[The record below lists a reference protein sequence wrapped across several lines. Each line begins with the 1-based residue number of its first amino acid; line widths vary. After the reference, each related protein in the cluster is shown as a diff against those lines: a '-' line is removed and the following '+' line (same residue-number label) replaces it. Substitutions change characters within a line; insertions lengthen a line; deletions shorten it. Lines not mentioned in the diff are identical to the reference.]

1 MLRPGTEAGR
11 LVGRA
16 AELERLG
23 VLLDRAR
30 GGRGGSLVVE
40 GTPGVG
46 KSALLR
52 ALGAPDLLVLST
64 TGVESEVGLPFAG
77 LAELVA
83 PVIAH
88 GDGLPEAQRA
98 ALRAALALDAPAG
111 AERVLVL
118 QALVA
123 LLETAASG
131 RALLLLVDDVQWL
144 DASSQEAIAFL
155 ARRAER
161 LPLALVAV
169 RSLRGEPYAPW
180 PEVPRLRLSDL
191 AREDALALARA
202 GGLAPA
208 VAEALVDAVGGNPLA
223 LVEAPAELSA
233 AQRDGIAALPDPLPT
248 GERLRRAY
256 AARVAALPAPT
267 QAALLLAAAS
277 SDGDTATLLRA
288 LGGAADAGRGADDA
302 DRGAG
307 AVDRGADDADRGAG
321 AVDRGAGA
329 VDRGAGAV
337 DRGADDADRGAG
349 AVTIFEPA
357 EDAGLIALAAT
368 RVRFSHPLVRAAVYH
383 AATPGRRRAAHRAL
397 AAAGTPQTR
406 AWHLAAAATAPD
418 EQLAAAL
425 ETLGHEARER
435 GATATAI
442 AVLERAAQLSPEPAQ
457 AAARTIAAAGT
468 ANVASQPARARA
480 LIEALLPTLDD
491 PLTRADAQ
499 FVRGAAMLQS
509 GHPQDAYALL
519 EDEAARIAV
528 RDPTRA
534 ALLLTQAS
542 VAVMSSGPVQRLA
555 ELAAQ
560 AQTLAPEWV
569 AHAPAVLRA
578 EALSGLGDHRRAKAL
593 LAEQA
598 RALHDAD
605 PVGPGH
611 EVVSIAALSMIWMEQ
626 YDDAQRLLVRLVET
640 ARAKGAVAA
649 LALPLSVLATVHI
662 RRAEFDVAGDLAG
675 EAVALS
681 DAGLEGWTRALALT
695 AAAFVE
701 AHRGEADA
709 CRAHAATVLELS
721 AGLGMTSTAATGEQ
735 ALGMLALGLG
745 ETETAIVHLERARAH
760 TERFGSRDPSF
771 LYTSGDLVDVYVRT
785 GRDDDARVIAAELAA
800 GAELTG
806 GAWAAAATARSRGLL
821 DGDERIDAHLA
832 VALAAHARID
842 SPFELA
848 RTQLCFGERLRRARR
863 RADARTL
870 LEAAHASFTAFGTTG
885 WAQRAAAE
893 LAATGLPRDGDATAE
908 PTTAD
913 ALTARERA
921 VCELVAGGA
930 TNREAATAL
939 FLSPRTVEH
948 HLRQAYRKLGVRSR
962 TELAVRWREV
972 G

>member
-1 MLRPGTEAGR
+1 MLRPGKEAGR

-16 AELERLG
+16 AELERLRA
-23 VLLDRAR
+23 LIDRAR

-40 GTPGVG
+40 GPPGVG

-52 ALGAPDLLVLST
+52 ALEGPDLLVLST

-77 LAELVA
+77 LAELLA
-83 PVIAH
+83 PVLAH
-88 GDGLPEAQRA
+88 GDGLPDAQRA

-123 LLETAASG
+123 LLEAAASG

-144 DASSQEAIAFL
+144 DPSSQEAIAFL

-169 RSLRGEPYAPW
+169 RSLRGEPHAPW
-180 PEVPRLRLSDL
+180 PEVPRLRLPDL
-191 AREDALALARA
+191 ARDDALALARA

-233 AQRDGIAALPDPLPT
+233 AQRDGVAALPDALPT

-256 AARVAALPAPT
+256 ASRVAALPQAT
-267 QAALLLAAAS
+267 GAALLLAAAS
-277 SDGDTATLLRA
+277 FDGDTATMVRA
-288 LGGAADAGRGADDA
+288 LAAGGPEASPGAADAERGATGAKRGADDA
-302 DRGAG
+302 ERGAPG
-307 AVDRGADDADRGAG
+307 AKRGTDDAERNSP
-321 AVDRGAGA
+321 
-329 VDRGAGAV
+329 
-337 DRGADDADRGAG
+337 DAA
-349 AVTIFEPA
+349 ALFEPA
-357 EDAGLIALAAT
+357 ERAGLIALEAT
-368 RVRFSHPLVRAAVYH
+368 RVRFTHPLVRTAVFDAAG
-383 AATPGRRRAAHRAL
+383 PGRRRAAHRAL
-397 AAAGTPQTR
+397 AAASAPDAR

-442 AVLERAAQLSPEPAQ
+442 AVFERAAQLSPEPAQ

-468 ANVASQPARARA
+468 ATVASQPARARA

-509 GHPQDAYALL
+509 GHPQDAYTLL

-542 VAVMSSGPVQRLA
+542 VAVMASGPVQRLA

-593 LAEQA
+593 LTEHA

-626 YDDAQRLLVRLVET
+626 YDDAQRLLLRLVET
-640 ARAKGAVAA
+640 ARAKGAVSA
-649 LALPLSVLATVHI
+649 LALPLAVLATVHI
-662 RRAEFDVAGDLAG
+662 RRAEFDVAAELAG
-675 EAVALS
+675 EAAALS
-681 DAGLEGWTRALALT
+681 DAGLEGWIRALALT
-695 AAAFVE
+695 AAAFVD
-701 AHRGEADA
+701 AHRGDA
-709 CRAHAATVLELS
+709 EPCRARSATVLELS

-745 ETETAIVHLERARAH
+745 ETETAIAHLERARAH

-771 LYTSGDLVDVYVRT
+771 LYTSGDLVDAYVRT
-785 GRDDDARVIAAELAA
+785 GRDDDARLIAAELAA

-806 GAWAAAATARSRGLL
+806 GAWAAAAAARSRGLL
-821 DGDERIDAHLA
+821 DGDERIDGHLA

-848 RTQLCFGERLRRARR
+848 RTRLCFGERLRRARR
-863 RADARTL
+863 RADARAL
-870 LEAAHASFTAFGTTG
+870 LESAHASFTAFGTTG

-893 LAATGLPRDGDATAE
+893 LAATGLQRDGDAAAE
-908 PTTAD
+908 PTGAD
-913 ALTARERA
+913 ELTAREQA

-962 TELAVRWREV
+962 TELAVRWREL